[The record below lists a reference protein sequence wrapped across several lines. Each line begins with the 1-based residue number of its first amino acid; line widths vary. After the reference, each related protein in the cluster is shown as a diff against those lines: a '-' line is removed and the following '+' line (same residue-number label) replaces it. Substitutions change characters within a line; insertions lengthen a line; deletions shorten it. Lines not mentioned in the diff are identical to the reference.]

1 MSMITDP
8 TAPSNETM
16 AAEVVSDEMIKKAW
30 GIDLG
35 VETYIYMAL
44 GAAYCAS
51 FMPSVTGL
59 LIMGPSRAA
68 LFWYLVY
75 DAIMRFLEIDK
86 KPESESGIWNITNW
100 ALYSLRRAV
109 VEYFLTTLNTGT

>member
-1 MSMITDP
+1 MSTKMDP
-8 TAPSNETM
+8 TEPTDATE
-16 AAEVVSDEMIKKAW
+16 AAAVVSDEMIKKAW
-30 GIDLG
+30 AIDLG

-51 FMPSVTGL
+51 FMPSVSGL
-59 LIMGPSRAA
+59 VIMGPSRAA

-75 DAIMRFLEIDK
+75 DAVMRFLEIDK

-100 ALYSLRRAV
+100 ALYSLRRVV
-109 VEYFLTTLNTGT
+109 VEYFLITLNTGT